1 MTRSDSAGDAPAS
14 TLSGRWTR
22 AIIAL
27 CLCALGILP
36 IANWISG
43 GHEAPWY
50 AQVASEWL
58 SGSAIA
64 IGVGLVA
71 AILSRRLPLWRDGL
85 GSLVAQKAAI
95 HRPRTGL
102 GIGVLALCT
111 YACVAWFTF
120 DRRPLLIDE
129 LVQVMQA
136 RIFAKGLTSLP
147 APLHPE
153 FFSILHV
160 IDFGG
165 RWYSQF
171 PPGGPAMLLPGV
183 IVGAVWLVGP
193 VCGAVAVVAFW
204 YLSPRL
210 DPRPTVALGATLIF
224 AFAPFMVFMSGSH
237 MNHVPVLMWSVLAM
251 LALAHA
257 TAQQTAAPRAAMS
270 LGLCLGLIASIRPVD
285 GAALALPMG
294 AWLLWRAFK
303 VRALIGDLLLAGLGV
318 AIPVALVLAFNAR
331 TTGDPFL
338 FGYELLWGKSHA
350 LGFHSAPWGFAH
362 TPARGLE
369 LLSLYFLR
377 LQSYLFETPFP
388 SLLPA
393 VGALFLATTAS
404 KLDRVL
410 LWSAGLLLLGYFA
423 YWHDGFYLGPRFLF
437 PLMPVI
443 ALWSGRFLAEV
454 RERTGAGEFPVRV
467 ATYTLLA
474 GAAIGMVVSL
484 PVRVRQYAGGLTSMR
499 LDYTG
504 PAARAGVS
512 NALIL
517 VRESW
522 GTQLVARL
530 WALGVPRSETELL
543 YRSVDTCI
551 LEQRV
556 RQLEQAGTWGTGV
569 MGTLAPLLK
578 DSARVEKTILS
589 PDRTERMLSG
599 TFYPPDCLQRIAED
613 RAGFTLL
620 APLHALDQ
628 GSNVYARDLHARD
641 TLLVAEYPNRPI
653 YLLRPHSND
662 IGAPLQLQPL
672 SFDSLQRSWATEG
685 LGATRQ

>member
-1 MTRSDSAGDAPAS
+1 MTPSDSAGSSTAS
-14 TLSGRWTR
+14 TPTGQWTR
-22 AIIAL
+22 TIIAC
-27 CLCALGILP
+27 CLCALGVLP

-50 AQVASEWL
+50 AQVASEWI

-71 AILSRRLPLWRDGL
+71 AILSRRLPIWRDGL
-85 GSLVAQKAAI
+85 GTLIAQRVAA
-95 HRPRTGL
+95 HRHRTGF
-102 GIGVLALCT
+102 GIGIVAVIV
-111 YACVAWFTF
+111 YGCVAWFTF

-171 PPGGPAMLLPGV
+171 PPGGPAMLLLGV
-183 IVGAVWLVGP
+183 LVGAVWLVGP
-193 VCGAVAVVAFW
+193 VCGAIAVVAFW

-251 LALAHA
+251 LALAKA
-257 TAQQTAAPRAAMS
+257 TERQVATPRAAIS
-270 LGLCLGLIASIRPVD
+270 LGLCLGMIASIRPVD

-294 AWLLWRAFK
+294 AWLVWRAFK
-303 VRALIGDLLLAGLGV
+303 VRTLIADLLLAGVGV
-318 AIPVALVLAFNAR
+318 AIPVGLVLAFNAR

-393 VGALFLATTAS
+393 IGALLLASTIS

-410 LWSAGLLLLGYFA
+410 LWSAGFLLLGYFA

-437 PLMPVI
+437 PLLPVI
-443 ALWSGRFLAEV
+443 ALWSGRFLAEL
-454 RERTGAGEFPVRV
+454 RERSGAGGFPVRA

-474 GAAIGMVVSL
+474 GAAIGLMVSL

-504 PAARAGVS
+504 PAARAGVK

-543 YRSVDTCI
+543 YRSVDTCL

-556 RQLEQAGTWGTGV
+556 RQLEHSGV
-569 MGTLAPLLK
+569 RGSEAMGALAPLLT

-613 RAGFTLL
+613 RSGFTLL

-641 TLLVAEYPNRPI
+641 TLLVAQYPNRPI
-653 YLLRPHSND
+653 YLLRPQSND
-662 IGAPLQLQPL
+662 IGAPLQLQL
-672 SFDSLQRSWATEG
+672 LAVDSLQRSWTGEAPG
-685 LGATRQ
+685 IRQ